1 MAVVK
6 DMISQVESEHHT
18 KLEQLHSLH
27 QENRSTQFTLH
38 IESHSFTLHNAYLI
52 NCLALCGICFS
63 SIVLF
68 FPKTTVSL
76 QFRFWKSWF
85 WFGSVRYLR
94 TCMLFQFFYRVWCS
108 QRWVHLRQLLSH

>member
-38 IESHSFTLHNAYLI
+38 IHTPLHY
-52 NCLALCGICFS
+52 
-63 SIVLF
+63 
-68 FPKTTVSL
+68 TM
-76 QFRFWKSWF
+76 
-85 WFGSVRYLR
+85 R
-94 TCMLFQFFYRVWCS
+94 T
-108 QRWVHLRQLLSH
+108 